1 VNSDPDRENLK
12 NIMIDN
18 LITWRSFA
26 DGSQGPIA
34 RQWKVNSFP
43 TLYLIDHN
51 GVIRRKIQGMPN
63 SSALDK
69 EIDALVAEAELAK
82 SSS

>member
-1 VNSDPDRENLK
+1 VNTDPDRENLK

-26 DGSQGPIA
+26 DGNQGPIS

-63 SSALDK
+63 SSMLDK
-69 EIDALVAEAELAK
+69 EIDTLVAEAESAK
-82 SSS
+82 PSS